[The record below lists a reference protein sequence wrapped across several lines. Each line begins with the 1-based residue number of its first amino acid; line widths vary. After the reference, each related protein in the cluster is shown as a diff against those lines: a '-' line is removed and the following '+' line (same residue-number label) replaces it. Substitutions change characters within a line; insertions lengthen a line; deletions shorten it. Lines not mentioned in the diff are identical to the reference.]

1 MLKLNS
7 RKTVLAIATAAAM
20 GSGNA
25 AAQLEEVIVVA
36 QKRAENLQDTVI
48 AITAVSG
55 DLMDELN
62 ISNSSDYEAV
72 VPSLS
77 VRNSP
82 ARLFIRGVG
91 RITGSLGTDP
101 GVAIYIDQAYT
112 PSFTALNRANS
123 LTTERVEVLRGPQ
136 GTLFG
141 RNATGGALNITSLK
155 PTEDFEHHVRGK
167 VGNYGQQDWGASS
180 SGPITDDLG
189 YRVYAYG
196 NQRDGYI
203 DNKGGDDLWDQDST
217 GYGAQFSWDITDRVN
232 VWVSYASDKEDY
244 LNSGIDFGGYL
255 ISPYDKETF
264 SSTSLF
270 IDEAFQ
276 WDRENPA
283 VRDPYKVD
291 LNDPLDIET
300 DKDHKFVTHLTWDL
314 DNVTVKYLG
323 TYSENATD
331 LLQGDLGYTSRP
343 DNRIVESTQTSSERY
358 SHEIQVLSATDS
370 AFQWVGGFYYPDL
383 PDRKPGS

>member
-7 RKTVLAIATAAAM
+7 RNTVLAIATAAAM
-20 GSGNA
+20 GSVNA
-25 AAQLEEVIVVA
+25 TAQLEEVIVVA

-55 DLMDELN
+55 ALMDELN

-155 PTEDFEHHVRGK
+155 PTEEFEHHVRGK
-167 VGNYGQQDWGASS
+167 AGNYGQQDWGASS

-189 YRVYAYG
+189 YRVYA
-196 NQRDGYI
+196 
-203 DNKGGDDLWDQDST
+203 
-217 GYGAQFSWDITDRVN
+217 
-232 VWVSYASDKEDY
+232 
-244 LNSGIDFGGYL
+244 
-255 ISPYDKETF
+255 
-264 SSTSLF
+264 
-270 IDEAFQ
+270 
-276 WDRENPA
+276 
-283 VRDPYKVD
+283 
-291 LNDPLDIET
+291 
-300 DKDHKFVTHLTWDL
+300 
-314 DNVTVKYLG
+314 
-323 TYSENATD
+323 
-331 LLQGDLGYTSRP
+331 
-343 DNRIVESTQTSSERY
+343 
-358 SHEIQVLSATDS
+358 
-370 AFQWVGGFYYPDL
+370 
-383 PDRKPGS
+383 